1 MNFLKHLIA
10 ILLLIIVSSC
20 STLDS
25 PVLETPT
32 PAPTQTLIQTPISQP
47 AEHVGISK
55 KNLLIL
61 SCSSGWWLGK
71 RIAPLIE
78 AELGV
83 RVNIVDKS
91 IANLSAVQVIEAL
104 NGNKTFIPL
113 RDISDELRNADIIIL
128 NPSPAHSRP
137 KENANNWL
145 CIPPSD
151 HHYVDDCPDDFAAY
165 ISDLKIIIDRIF
177 ELRGE
182 QPTIIRFFSYW
193 GRPNWWEKSDVVDE
207 CMSCVEELH
216 NAIQKA
222 IEEYNIPLAPVLD
235 VFNGSEHDLDPAD
248 MDYIRDD
255 DVHLNGAG
263 AQLLAE
269 TIFKLGF
276 DYSYPVNDNNGE

>member
-1 MNFLKHLIA
+1 MNFLKYPIA
-10 ILLLIIVSSC
+10 ILLLIFVSSC

-47 AEHVGISK
+47 AEHVGISE

-61 SCSSGWWLGK
+61 SDSSGWWLGK
-71 RIAPLIE
+71 KIAPLFE

-104 NGNKTFIPL
+104 NGNNSFIPL

-128 NPSPAHSRP
+128 NPSPAHSRS
-137 KENANNWL
+137 KENVYNWH
-145 CIPPSD
+145 CIPHSD
-151 HHYVDDCPDDFAAY
+151 HHYVDDCPKEFEVY
-165 ISDLKIIIDRIF
+165 ISDLKIIVDRIF

-207 CMSCVEELH
+207 CMRCVEALH
-216 NAIQKA
+216 DAMRKA
-222 IEEYNIPLAPVLD
+222 LEEYNIPLASVLD
-235 VFNGSEHDLDPAD
+235 IFNGPEHDLDPAD

-255 DVHLNGAG
+255 DVHLNGNG
-263 AQLLAE
+263 VQLLAE
-269 TIFKLGF
+269 TIFELGF
-276 DYSYPVNDNNGE
+276 DKSYPVNDNNSE